1 MIADVPLGA
10 LLSWLLIHDLNVMSF
25 GWSMPMLWSPAPA
38 LKLGL
43 LSAGIV
49 ALVLVIVL
57 SQLTRKL
64 PQAMAQLGSAQ

>member
-1 MIADVPLGA
+1 
-10 LLSWLLIHDLNVMSF
+10 
-25 GWSMPMLWSPAPA
+25 MLWSPTPA

-49 ALVLVIVL
+49 ALVLAVVL

-64 PQAMAQLGSAQ
+64 PQAMAQLGSTQ